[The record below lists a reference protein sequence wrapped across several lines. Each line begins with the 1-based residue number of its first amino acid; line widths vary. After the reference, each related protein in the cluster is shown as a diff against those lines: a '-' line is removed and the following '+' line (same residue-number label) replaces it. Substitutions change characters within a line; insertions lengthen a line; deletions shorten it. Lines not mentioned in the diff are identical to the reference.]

1 MSKNKNKREKKGYL
15 EFFIVILISA
25 LFGGVGA
32 VILEIYDKDVKSI
45 GNLLED
51 VIGQGAFW
59 VICFLSVVGS
69 LVNIYMVWAV
79 RKRCRTWDGEDD
91 EAAEEIERYNSR
103 CQGVIACCTTIV
115 MVLSGVNIVY
125 IFHRTENMRNIGIM
139 CILFVSYSLWSAFA
153 QNILVEFS
161 KKMNPEKKGNALS
174 LHFTRDWDNSCDV
187 QSRLCGIQEVQLA
200 LFGDFYFFT
209 DAFSG
214 CGYRCTAV
222 PHAGNYLDLP
232 ECSIYM

>member
-59 VICFLSVVGS
+59 LICFLSVVGS

-79 RKRCRTWDGEDD
+79 RKRCRTWDG
-91 EAAEEIERYNSR
+91 
-103 CQGVIACCTTIV
+103 GVFPDPGCPP
-115 MVLSGVNIVY
+115 
-125 IFHRTENMRNIGIM
+125 
-139 CILFVSYSLWSAFA
+139 
-153 QNILVEFS
+153 S
-161 KKMNPEKKGNALS
+161 KKA
-174 LHFTRDWDNSCDV
+174 V
-187 QSRLCGIQEVQLA
+187 
-200 LFGDFYFFT
+200 GDSTAFF
-209 DAFSG
+209 
-214 CGYRCTAV
+214 
-222 PHAGNYLDLP
+222 P
-232 ECSIYM
+232 